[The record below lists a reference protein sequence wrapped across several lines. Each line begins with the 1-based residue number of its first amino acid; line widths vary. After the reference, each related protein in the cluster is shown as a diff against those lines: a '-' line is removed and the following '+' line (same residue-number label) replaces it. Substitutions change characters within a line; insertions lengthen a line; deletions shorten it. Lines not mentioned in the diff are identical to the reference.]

1 MSTSLAKQGV
11 GKGRVARPIDTRKG
25 PRLGKSARRR
35 LVVVANRLPV
45 REVEGRWKT
54 SPGGLVSAIYPFLM
68 DRGGAW
74 VGWDGSV
81 STEDH
86 ADDISQFTHDGIQIC
101 SVSLSQS
108 DMDSFYY
115 GFSNETLWPLYHDAI
130 RTPRYHRKWWHPYRE
145 VNRRFARAAV
155 ESSSDHD
162 LIWVQDYQL
171 QLAPGFIRESRPN
184 ARIGYFNH
192 IPFPPEELFGK
203 LPWRAQIL
211 EGILGADVIGFQT
224 KLGAQNFSRAAR
236 RYTSAKG
243 SDTQLEFQGRTIE
256 VDAFPISID
265 FDRYSEAAATEE
277 ALSHASKLR
286 ENLGGRRI
294 LLGVDRLDYTKG
306 VDIRLKAFEELLK
319 QGRMNVKD
327 TCLVQVA
334 VPTREAVEDYA
345 ELRSTVEELVGRIN
359 GEYGQLGQAAVHYVY
374 RSVPW
379 MELLGCYLAADA
391 MVVTP
396 FRDGMNLVAKEY
408 VACRNDNTG
417 ALVLSEFA
425 GASLELKKALL
436 VNPHDIDGMA
446 DAMQHALT
454 LSPAEAK
461 RRMSSMRRTVQSHT
475 VYNWS
480 DSFLR
485 VLSA

>member
-1 MSTSLAKQGV
+1 MAASLANQDKQSV
-11 GKGRVARPIDTRKG
+11 RLTRPRDTRSG
-25 PRLGKSARRR
+25 RRLGRSARRR

-45 REVEGRWKT
+45 RYIEGSWKT

-74 VGWDGSV
+74 VGWNGSTYQ
-81 STEDH
+81 ST
-86 ADDISQFTHDGIQIC
+86 DDERASQFTHDGIQIC
-101 SVSLSQS
+101 SLTLSA
-108 DMDSFYY
+108 DEMDGFYY

-130 RTPRYHRKWWHPYRE
+130 RTPRFHRKWWHPYRR
-145 VNRRFARAAV
+145 VNQRFAQAAV
-155 ESSSDHD
+155 EASSDRD

-192 IPFPPEELFGK
+192 IPFPPEELFAK
-203 LPWRAQIL
+203 LPWRVQIL
-211 EGILGADVIGFQT
+211 EGMLGADVIGFQT
-224 KLGAQNFSRAAR
+224 KLGVQNFSRAAR
-236 RYTSAKG
+236 RFTSARG
-243 SDTQLEFQGRTIE
+243 SGTELEFRGRKIK

-265 FDRYSEAAATEE
+265 YARYSEAAATEE
-277 ALSHASKLR
+277 VQTHAKKLK
-286 ENLGGRRI
+286 EDLGGRRI
-294 LLGVDRLDYTKG
+294 MLGVDRLDYTKG

-319 QGRMNVKD
+319 TGKVSVKD

-359 GEYGQLGQAAVHYVY
+359 GEYGQLGLAAGHYVY

-379 MELLGCYLAADA
+379 NELLGCYVAADA
-391 MVVTP
+391 MLVTP

-408 VACRNDNTG
+408 VACRNENTG
-417 ALVLSEFA
+417 SLVLSEFA
-425 GASLELKKALL
+425 GAALELKKAIT
-436 VNPHDIDGMA
+436 VNPHDVDGMS
-446 DAMQHALT
+446 DAMHHALT

-461 RRMSSMRRTVQSHT
+461 RRMLSMRRTVQNHT
-475 VYNWS
+475 VYDWS